1 MKKICKVLVVED
13 HEGIQEVLR
22 ESFSAQGY
30 HFSMVTTGA
39 EMRAAL
45 ASDPAIDIVVID
57 ISLPGGID
65 GFVLAQE
72 AAAQGLPVILTSGD
86 HSQLPKMEECGH
98 RHILKPF
105 RLAPFLELIDET
117 LKATKA
123 KCERKH
129 SAA

>member
-22 ESFSAQGY
+22 ESLSAQGY

-57 ISLPGGID
+57 IVLPGEGIP
-65 GFVLAQE
+65 VLSLYA
-72 AAAQGLPVILTSGD
+72 SN
-86 HSQLPKMEECGH
+86 
-98 RHILKPF
+98 F
-105 RLAPFLELIDET
+105 YAPSNRANSFWMT
-117 LKATKA
+117 
-123 KCERKH
+123 R
-129 SAA
+129 